1 MTKHKRSQKTR
12 WARPLLASV
21 AFSAVVAGTL
31 FPGSAYAAEF
41 TVYKSPSCG
50 CCSKWVDHL
59 QANGH
64 TVAAQNIE
72 NVDMIKKMV
81 GVPER
86 LQSCHT
92 AMVDGYVIEGH
103 VPAQDIERLLA
114 ERPKAKGLAAPGMP
128 TGAPGME
135 GGAPDRYNVMLFKAD
150 GSADVY
156 ARY

>member
-1 MTKHKRSQKTR
+1 MTKHKFSQKTG
-12 WARPLLASV
+12 WVRPLLASV
-21 AFSAVVAGTL
+21 AFSAVIGGTL
-31 FPGSAYAAEF
+31 FSGSAYAAEF

-64 TVAAQNIE
+64 TVAAKNIE
-72 NVDMIKKMV
+72 NVDVIKKMS

-103 VPAQDIERLLA
+103 VSAKDIAQLLT
-114 ERPKAKGLAAPGMP
+114 ERPKAKGLAVPGMP
-128 TGAPGME
+128 AGSPGME
-135 GGAPDRYNVMLFKAD
+135 GGAPDRYDVMLFNVD

-156 ARY
+156 AQH